1 MSSLT
6 SVRVYAVIL
15 AILCET
21 IRAAQVWPSAVTP
34 LLWLLE
40 LHWTIT
46 TPLIIATLVPTVSIA
61 AICTV
66 VAGIYAV
73 ITGILTLLAVIVTLR
88 CNIACISTF
97 VPDVTR
103 VAILSLAALCSL
115 ALASEWLQVE
125 YTKQP
130 NMQHILIL
138 LGFVPSAVLLFSTWR
153 VLVFPAFVFDP
164 VLLWVTLLDRRQ
176 AYALAFGAVVLL
188 VVFDGLH
195 LFLFSDTEYFLN
207 ILILRTILDVGRLYM
222 RIKTI

>member
-66 VAGIYAV
+66 VAGIYAM

-97 VPDVTR
+97 VPDITR
-103 VAILSLAALCSL
+103 GACWFSRLLC
-115 ALASEWLQVE
+115 
-125 YTKQP
+125 
-130 NMQHILIL
+130 LIPCCC
-138 LGFVPSAVLLFSTWR
+138 G
-153 VLVFPAFVFDP
+153 
-164 VLLWVTLLDRRQ
+164 
-176 AYALAFGAVVLL
+176 
-188 VVFDGLH
+188 
-195 LFLFSDTEYFLN
+195 
-207 ILILRTILDVGRLYM
+207 
-222 RIKTI
+222 